1 MLGIK
6 VYIYDNFADTPI
18 SDHCEASNEFSA
30 LEIDWKFYSV
40 PPDYSLSTFLP
51 FILIGFIILIMV
63 LIKSKDLSEHLR

>member
-51 FILIGFIILIMV
+51 LRGFVILIMV